1 MSEVYRPAESLE
13 PNQTPENQTEKT
25 PENQTEKTPE
35 NQTEKKIR
43 GRPFQPGN
51 PGRPPGSKNQTTR
64 LIEQLVGDEGEKL
77 TRKIIELAL
86 AGNVKCLEM
95 CLDRLLPRRNGRPVD
110 FSMPEVT
117 GTHDIVAAMA
127 AITSA
132 VTDGSLTAEEAG
144 ELTRVV
150 DSFIKVL
157 EAHDHDAR
165 LETLELQMRKRDET

>member
-1 MSEVYRPAESLE
+1 MSEVYRPAEGLE
-13 PNQTPENQTEKT
+13 PDQTPENQTEKT

-132 VTDGSLTAEEAG
+132 VTDGSLTAEEAR
-144 ELTRVV
+144 ELTRVF

-157 EAHDHDAR
+157 ETHDHAAR
-165 LETLELQMRKRDET
+165 LEALESQMRKRP